1 MQIFTAN
8 DAKQKFG
15 LVMDSALQ
23 EPITI
28 TKHGRPSVVITSD
41 AEYKE
46 LLRLKHQSL
55 KDDVVAGF
63 QSLDQEGGVSI
74 ASDDDLAKLMNQVK
88 RRGRQKLASKES

>member
-1 MQIFTAN
+1 MQTFTAN

-28 TKHGRPSVVITSD
+28 TKHGRPSVVIISD

-46 LLRLKHQSL
+46 LLRLKYQSL
-55 KDDVVAGF
+55 KEDVGMGF
-63 QSLDQEGGVSI
+63 QSLGQNEGVVVKNEE
-74 ASDDDLAKLMNQVK
+74 DLAKVMAQVK
-88 RRGRQKLASKES
+88 SRGRKKLTSKER